1 MRKVAKE
8 EKNKKSFRKGI
19 DNKNYVM
26 YYNVIR
32 FPKRKQ
38 KGEKE
43 KMDNNVRY
51 FRKRYNIS
59 VEEIARLLNKT
70 PRAITAKENGR
81 IKWSKAEM
89 RAVTKLFKSRDERVS
104 RKMIFDTDFVSE
116 LAT

>member
-1 MRKVAKE
+1 MRKVAEK

-51 FRKRYNIS
+51 FRFY
-59 VEEIARLLNKT
+59 
-70 PRAITAKENGR
+70 
-81 IKWSKAEM
+81 
-89 RAVTKLFKSRDERVS
+89 
-104 RKMIFDTDFVSE
+104 FVRFLYE
-116 LAT
+116 YYWK